1 MDHYVQRK
9 PFPQQFNNIYHFSL
23 IRIVVSHQLSLLNI
37 PWDTFIAHEI
47 FNGPQVIQSV
57 PQEEEGPSGQ
67 PVIHENKTTGV
78 PMFVTYER
86 GTRRLFVVSRRVL
99 SPPEVEGVSFSS
111 LDHKQMLSSPGV
123 KGDLPYSPAIQVG
136 QQSKSKDKGKQK
148 MHEEVLPEG
157 QDRIFI
163 LIEEYVID
171 LGSQSSRLK
180 DMIIKEKEDE
190 IQALSLDIERAK
202 WIIKFLE

>member
-1 MDHYVQRK
+1 M
-9 PFPQQFNNIYHFSL
+9 
-23 IRIVVSHQLSLLNI
+23 
-37 PWDTFIAHEI
+37 
-47 FNGPQVIQSV
+47 
-57 PQEEEGPSGQ
+57 
-67 PVIHENKTTGV
+67 
-78 PMFVTYER
+78 
-86 GTRRLFVVSRRVL
+86 
-99 SPPEVEGVSFSS
+99 
-111 LDHKQMLSSPGV
+111 
-123 KGDLPYSPAIQVG
+123 PYSPAIQVG